1 MKGYGLVG
9 SPQSTLSGIGSPSV
23 GSQVPSPP
31 TTPFPSKND
40 LAWDVLYAA
49 AGHVARMKMAA
60 DHAAFLGAPRTTQA
74 PPTQTPSLYSNLSY
88 LQVSE

>member
-74 PPTQTPSLYSNLSY
+74 PSLYSNLSY